1 MNKSPMSWWLPLADV
16 FVVVS
21 AVRGGVIQISWQRRF
36 LLAKLF
42 RRSGREIDR
51 KWGSEIQS
59 IFNTH
64 LSLMCVCWCVCCVCV
79 HTHNSIRSVILCAI
93 YSIFMR
99 TIVGYTQ
106 NRFFLLFLCHSPARS
121 HLIFIYS
128 ILWRTI
134 FFNHQKRI
142 GAQKNN
148 NDDVKTPLKICIYRH
163 RAYGCRNISKRM
175 THFYQ
180 SKPALLG
187 VFLLL
192 PPFRSPFLSRVDAK
206 LWIYITQR
214 VLLPVSLF
222 SFYVLVRFRLRCM
235 EWKSRMPSINKC
247 WMNVFEMFMWM
258 YVFIRWMN
266 LTSWSVEIQIYSLKI
281 YNECFFLLL
290 LNVNRCRY
298 TDTRTYEFFSLVFS
312 CARSSVRFSIAPQAP
327 TPHAHLHSY
336 HCQFEFRLQLSHFLC
351 WRCLTEQNKKPLH
364 LFSFS
369 NIFFCVFDAG
379 VSA

>member
-64 LSLMCVCWCVCCVCV
+64 LSLMCVCWCVCCV

-235 EWKSRMPSINKC
+235 EWKSRMPNINIC

-298 TDTRTYEFFSLVFS
+298 TDTRTYEFFFSRFLLCSFICAFLHCAASTHSPRTLTFLSLSIRISSSIIPFS
-312 CARSSVRFSIAPQAP
+312 VLKMLDRAKQK
-327 TPHAHLHSY
+327 TPSPIFIFQY
-336 HCQFEFRLQLSHFLC
+336 IFLC
-351 WRCLTEQNKKPLH
+351 VRCRR
-364 LFSFS
+364 
-369 NIFFCVFDAG
+369 
-379 VSA
+379 